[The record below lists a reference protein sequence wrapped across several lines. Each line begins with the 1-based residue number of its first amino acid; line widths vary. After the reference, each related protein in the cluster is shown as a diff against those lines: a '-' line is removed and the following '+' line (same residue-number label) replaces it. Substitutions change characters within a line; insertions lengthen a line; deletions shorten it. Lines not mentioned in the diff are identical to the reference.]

1 VKLSVRLFALPA
13 PRKVAHFVMLP
24 AMRESLWDIYPK

>member
-1 VKLSVRLFALPA
+1 VKLLAKLFALPA

-24 AMRESLWDIYPK
+24 EMHESLWVIYPK